1 MLIHHHMDL
10 AALAA
15 LMGPAADRV
24 DAWHMRHELLA
35 AGYEGT
41 QTVLIPAP
49 RWLDLVD
56 CAALDRR
63 ALDRVSSWRG
73 RQPRAGVTS

>member
-1 MLIHHHMDL
+1 MLIHHTMDL
-10 AALAA
+10 AELAA

-24 DAWHMRHELLA
+24 DAWHMRHELIA

-41 QTVLIPAP
+41 QIALIPAP

-56 CAALDRR
+56 AAALDR
-63 ALDRVSSWRG
+63 ANLDRVSSWRG
-73 RQPRAGVTS
+73 RQPRAEVAS